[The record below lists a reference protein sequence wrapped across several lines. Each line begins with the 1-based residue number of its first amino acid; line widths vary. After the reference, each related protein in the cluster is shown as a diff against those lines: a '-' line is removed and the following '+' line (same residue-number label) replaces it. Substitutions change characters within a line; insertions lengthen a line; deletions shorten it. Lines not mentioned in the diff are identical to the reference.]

1 MSRARLAI
9 GTFGEIGFLAAG
21 PGRVTARARYR
32 DWDGRTRLVQV
43 TAGTRALAERALKVK
58 LSTRSFFQ
66 PTASVLTPD
75 SLFSHL
81 VDYWLEDLDQEGRL
95 STTTRQLY
103 ERNMRTLVLPA
114 IGNLTLREI
123 GVARCDQ
130 LLKQLNKRSYSRA
143 KHARVVLRLA
153 FGLAVRHEVLSR
165 NPMDHV
171 PRLNRQTTDHYAR
184 RTHPGRSNND
194 PHGDRRMGE
203 RPRDLRPEAGWT
215 ARWNRRGDARNI
227 RPNRRGARDSTARR

>member
-1 MSRARLAI
+1 MSRARLAM
-9 GTFGEIGFLAAG
+9 GTFGEIGFLAAV
-21 PGRVTARARYR
+21 PGRVIARARYR
-32 DWDGRTRLVQV
+32 DWDGRTRLVQ
-43 TAGTRALAERALKVK
+43 ASAETRALAARALKVK

-66 PTASVLTPD
+66 PTTTALTPD

-103 ERNMRTLVLPA
+103 ERNMRTLVMPA

-143 KHARVVLRLA
+143 KHARVVIR
-153 FGLAVRHEVLSR
+153 
-165 NPMDHV
+165 
-171 PRLNRQTTDHYAR
+171 
-184 RTHPGRSNND
+184 
-194 PHGDRRMGE
+194 
-203 RPRDLRPEAGWT
+203 WT
-215 ARWNRRGDARNI
+215 MSLD
-227 RPNRRGARDSTARR
+227 

>member
-1 MSRARLAI
+1 MSRNRLAV
-9 GTFGEIGFLAAG
+9 GTFGEIGFLRTPG
-21 PGRVTARARYR
+21 GRVVARARFR
-32 DWDGRTRLVQV
+32 DWDGRTRQVQA
-43 TAGTRALAERALKVK
+43 TAASEALAQRALKVK
-58 LSTRSFFQ
+58 LSTRSLFQ
-66 PTASVLTPD
+66 PATSSLTPD
-75 SLFSHL
+75 SVFSRL

-103 ERNMRTLVLPA
+103 ERNIRTLVMPA

-153 FGLAVRHEVLSR
+153 FGLAVRHEVLAR

-171 PRLNRQTTDHYAR
+171 ARLNRQTSTPDALTPVEVTAIRSEIAVWESGRAISGPKRHGGR
-184 RTHPGRSNND
+184 RF
-194 PHGDRRMGE
+194 
-203 RPRDLRPEAGWT
+203 
-215 ARWNRRGDARNI
+215 
-227 RPNRRGARDSTARR
+227 